1 MLVGALQ
8 PGNGQVVG
16 TWGGSLC
23 SCPPA
28 GPAGSLTRSLPA
40 TYPQIISLSPSP
52 REDWVLVGTAN
63 GQQWLQPTLTGQ
75 KHMVGCKD
83 NTILGLKFSPLG
95 EWPGVGEYPV
105 APSLPPLSDPSR
117 ALSSPL
123 PFTHRNLSVM
133 LSLGT
138 CGRWGLP
145 PLLRCP
151 GCGPQLPALTWCPS
165 ASFQASGG

>member
-1 MLVGALQ
+1 MVD
-8 PGNGQVVG
+8 
-16 TWGGSLC
+16 TWDESLC
-23 SCPPA
+23 PCPSP
-28 GPAGSLTRSLPA
+28 GPGGSLTRFLPT

-52 REDWVLVGTAN
+52 REDWVLVGTGN
-63 GQQWLQPTLTGQ
+63 GQQWLQPTLGGQ
-75 KHMVGCKD
+75 KHMVGCKN

-105 APSLPPLSDPSR
+105 APNLPQDPQFLTLPEPIPPLHPSS
-117 ALSSPL
+117 AGI
-123 PFTHRNLSVM
+123 SVM

-145 PLLRCP
+145 PFLRCP
-151 GCGPQLPALTWCPS
+151 DCGLQLPALIWGPS